1 MFGLNEALMSFIRR
15 QVGLRTDGASAT
27 GSLHAK
33 ARDIKNEVV
42 SSRNT
47 IITNINTRQAPRSA
61 QYTGRGLYNSDNEIT
76 LLNVS
81 GRGTLLWLWMYRD
94 SATPRGGVIITVD
107 GVDILE
113 GGGDIPRDTTAWF
126 VPAANQE
133 LGLVTDCAA
142 PIMLDF
148 TTSLQIRTKTGFS
161 GANAAHIYWV
171 YSKE

>member
-1 MFGLNEALMSFIRR
+1 MFGLPEALMSFIRR
-15 QVGLRTDGASAT
+15 QVGLRTDTASAS

-42 SSRNT
+42 SSINA
-47 IITNINTRQAPRSA
+47 INTRQAPRSA
-61 QYTGRGLYNSDNEIT
+61 KYMGSGSYNKIDEIT

-94 SATPRGGVIITVD
+94 ADSPCGGVIITVD

-113 GGGDIPRDTTAWF
+113 GGGSMPRDTTAWF
-126 VPAANQE
+126 VPAADGE
-133 LGLVTDCAA
+133 LSVVTACAA

-148 TTSLQIRTKTGFS
+148 ASSLEIRTKPGIS
-161 GANAAHIYWV
+161 GTNPASIYWV

>member
-42 SSRNT
+42 SSINA
-47 IITNINTRQAPRSA
+47 INTRQAPRSA
-61 QYTGRGLYNSDNEIT
+61 KYMGRGRYDKTDEIT

-81 GRGTLLWLWMYRD
+81 GRGTLLWLWMHYD
-94 SATPRGGVIITVD
+94 ADTPGGGVIITVD

-113 GGGDIPRDTTAWF
+113 GGDTIQRNATGWF
-126 VPAANQE
+126 VPAADGV
-133 LGLVTDCAA
+133 LSVVTAYAA

-148 TTSLQIRTKTGFS
+148 ASSLKIRTKPGIS
-161 GANAAHIYWV
+161 GTNRAYIYWV

>member
-1 MFGLNEALMSFIRR
+1 MSFIRR
-15 QVGLRTDGASAT
+15 QVGLRTDEASAS

-61 QYTGRGLYNSDNEIT
+61 KYIGSGSYNKIDEIT
-76 LLNVS
+76 LLDVS
-81 GRGTLLWLWMYRD
+81 GRGTLLWLWVYRD
-94 SATPRGGVIITVD
+94 ADSPCGGVIITVD

-113 GGGDIPRDTTAWF
+113 GGGSMPRDTTAWF
-126 VPAANQE
+126 VPAADGE
-133 LGLVTDCAA
+133 LSVVTACAA

-148 TTSLQIRTKTGFS
+148 ASSLKIRTKPGIS
-161 GANAAHIYWV
+161 GTNPADIYWV

>member
-15 QVGLRTDGASAT
+15 QVGLRTDEASAT

-42 SSRNT
+42 SSLNA
-47 IITNINTRQAPRSA
+47 INTRQAPRSA
-61 QYTGRGLYNSDNEIT
+61 KYTGSGLYNRNNEIT

-94 SATPRGGVIITVD
+94 ADKPSGGVIIAVD

-113 GGGDIPRDTTAWF
+113 GGGTIQKNATGWF
-126 VPAANQE
+126 VPAAGG
-133 LGLVTDCAA
+133 GLRVVTACAA

-148 TTSLQIRTKTGFS
+148 ATSLKIRTKTGIS
-161 GANAAHIYWV
+161 GTNPAYIYWV
-171 YSKE
+171 YSKEE